1 MNVLSLCDGMSCGQ
15 IAFKELGIP
24 VEHYFSSEIKDIA
37 IKVTQENFPKTIQI
51 GNVKNISYR
60 DGVLYTEKGEYGVQ
74 IDLVMFGSPCQTF
87 SIAMK
92 TDLRI
97 GLEDD
102 AKSGLFYECY
112 RVLKEVNPKYFFVEN
127 VASMTD
133 ENRNI
138 LSECLGVQPKLVQA
152 SDYGPVLRKRYYWT
166 NLEPMFALSEKPKNF
181 QDILD
186 EGYTDRE
193 KGHALLVSDSR
204 PLTSPIKMIH
214 RYFNKGFRNVI
225 FKDKEQYEFI
235 KNYFDENLKG
245 KSAAQIDAMEIPED
259 VLDKFAGVRYM
270 NRHEAER
277 CHGVPEGYTDCLTEN
292 QARDVLGDG
301 WSVYVIKTFFR
312 HLIEGRI

>member
-15 IAFKELGIP
+15 IALKELGIP
-24 VEHYFSSEIKDIA
+24 VEHYFASEIKDIA
-37 IKVTQENFPKTIQI
+37 IKVTQENFPDTIQI
-51 GNVKNISYR
+51 GNVKNVSYH

-74 IDLVMFGSPCQTF
+74 IDLVMFGSPCQSF

-112 RVLKEVNPKYFFVEN
+112 RVLKEVNPKWFFVEN
-127 VASMTD
+127 VASMTQ
-133 ENRNI
+133 ENLEI
-138 LSECLGVQPKLVQA
+138 LSECLEVWPICIQA
-152 SDYGPVLRKRYYWT
+152 GHYGPVLRKRYYWT
-166 NLEPMFALSEKPKNF
+166 NLPASLSLENVLNF
-181 QDILD
+181 KDILD
-186 EGYTDRE
+186 NGYTDRE

-225 FKDKEQYEFI
+225 FKDEEQYKFI
-235 KNYFDENLKG
+235 KKYFDENLKG
-245 KSAAQIDAMEIPED
+245 KSAAQIDAMKIPQD
-259 VLDKFAGVRYM
+259 VLDKFEGIRYM

-301 WSVYVIKTFFR
+301 WCVNIIKAFFMY
-312 HLIEGRI
+312 LIREN

>member
-15 IAFKELGIP
+15 IALRKLGIP
-24 VEHYFSSEIKDIA
+24 IEHYFASEIKDIA
-37 IKVTQENFPKTIQI
+37 IKVTQENYPDTIQI
-51 GNVKNISYR
+51 GNVKNVSYR

-74 IDLVMFGSPCQTF
+74 IDLVMFGSPCQSF

-138 LSECLGVQPKLVQA
+138 LSECLGVQPVLVQA
-152 SDYGPVLRKRYYWT
+152 SNYGPVLRKRYYWT
-166 NLEPMFALSEKPKNF
+166 NFESYSQTGKALNF

-235 KNYFDENLKG
+235 KKYFDENLRG
-245 KSAAQIDAMEIPED
+245 KSAAQIDSMEIPQD
-259 VLDKFAGVRYM
+259 VLDKFAGIRYM
-270 NRHEAER
+270 NQHEAER

-301 WSVYVIKTFFR
+301 WCIDVIMSFFKG
-312 HLIEGRI
+312 LK

>member
-1 MNVLSLCDGMSCGQ
+1 
-15 IAFKELGIP
+15 
-24 VEHYFSSEIKDIA
+24 
-37 IKVTQENFPKTIQI
+37 
-51 GNVKNISYR
+51 
-60 DGVLYTEKGEYGVQ
+60 
-74 IDLVMFGSPCQTF
+74 MFGSPCQSF

-138 LSECLGVQPKLVQA
+138 LSECLGVQPALVQA
-152 SDYGPVLRKRYYWT
+152 SNYGPVLRKRYYWT
-166 NLEPMFALSEKPKNF
+166 NFESYSQTGKALNF

-235 KNYFDENLKG
+235 KKYFDENLRG
-245 KSAAQIDAMEIPED
+245 KSAAQIDSMKIPQD
-259 VLDKFAGVRYM
+259 VLDKFAGIRYM
-270 NRHEAER
+270 NQHEAER

-301 WSVYVIKTFFR
+301 WCVDVIMSFFKG
-312 HLIEGRI
+312 LK